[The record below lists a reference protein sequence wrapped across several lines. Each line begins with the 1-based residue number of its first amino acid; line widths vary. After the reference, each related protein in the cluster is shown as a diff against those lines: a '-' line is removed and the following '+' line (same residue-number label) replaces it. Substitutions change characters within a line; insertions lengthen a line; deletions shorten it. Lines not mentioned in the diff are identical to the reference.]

1 MGDIHSII
9 GTFVQKSEVKM
20 MSFSCCTWRSLHWY
34 SQKPHIKDIQLYP
47 DRVDAFALAEIALL
61 VSLTSADK
69 GVAQLAAQ
77 SLRAIAQAER
87 QSDAPIN
94 HAMSQEE
101 RSRRHPVYEKMGDPS
116 IVVFGKFIE
125 CSLTEQQTEFSQDV
139 SNNKSVSGSFCA
151 P

>member
-1 MGDIHSII
+1 MHL
-9 GTFVQKSEVKM
+9 
-20 MSFSCCTWRSLHWY
+20 SCCTWRSLHCY
-34 SQKPHIKDIQLYP
+34 SQKPHIKDIQLHP

-116 IVVFGKFIE
+116 IVVFGKFNE
-125 CSLTEQQTEFSQDV
+125 CGLV
-139 SNNKSVSGSFCA
+139 SNRPNFTRTCGTTKAF
-151 P
+151 